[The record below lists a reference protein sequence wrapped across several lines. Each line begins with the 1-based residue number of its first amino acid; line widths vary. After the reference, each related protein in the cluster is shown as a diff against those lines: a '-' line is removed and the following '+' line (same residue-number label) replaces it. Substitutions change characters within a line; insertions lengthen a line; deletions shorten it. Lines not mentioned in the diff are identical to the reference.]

1 MEKQMTPAEEVIM
14 QCLWESGEDLTVY
27 EITER
32 LREHYGKDY
41 ANNAVATFMKNLLN
55 RGLVSRYKKHH
66 SHQWH
71 PEINMDAYRDQ
82 KLHSFRKQWYRGS
95 GVGMLASLVET
106 SDLTKEDVKKM
117 KELLD
122 EYMDE

>member
-1 MEKQMTPAEEVIM
+1 
-14 QCLWESGEDLTVY
+14 
-27 EITER
+27 
-32 LREHYGKDY
+32 
-41 ANNAVATFMKNLLN
+41 
-55 RGLVSRYKKHH
+55 
-66 SHQWH
+66 
-71 PEINMDAYRDQ
+71 MDDYRDQ

-95 GVGMLASLVET
+95 SAGMLASLVET

>member
-32 LREHYGKDY
+32 LRMYYGKDY

-82 KLHSFRKQWYRGS
+82 KLDSFRKQWYRGS

-106 SDLTKEDVKKM
+106 SDLTKEDIEKM
-117 KELLD
+117 KELLN

>member
-55 RGLVSRYKKHH
+55 RVIKSITPISGIRRSIWMITGIR
-66 SHQWH
+66 
-71 PEINMDAYRDQ
+71 
-82 KLHSFRKQWYRGS
+82 SFTAFGS
-95 GVGMLASLVET
+95 SGTGGPASACWLPLWKP
-106 SDLTKEDVKKM
+106 LTLQKKM
-117 KELLD
+117 
-122 EYMDE
+122 

>member
-32 LREHYGKDY
+32 LRMHYGKDY

-71 PEINMDAYRDQ
+71 PEIDMENYRKQ
-82 KLHSFRKQWYRGS
+82 KLHSFRKQWYHGS
-95 GVGMLASLVET
+95 GTGMLASLVET
-106 SDLTKEDVKKM
+106 SDITKEDIQKM

-122 EYMDE
+122 EYMDV

>member
-1 MEKQMTPAEEVIM
+1 
-14 QCLWESGEDLTVY
+14 
-27 EITER
+27 
-32 LREHYGKDY
+32 
-41 ANNAVATFMKNLLN
+41 MKNLLN

-71 PEINMDAYRDQ
+71 PEIDMDVYRDQ

-106 SDLTKEDVKKM
+106 FDLTKEDVKKM

>member
-1 MEKQMTPAEEVIM
+1 
-14 QCLWESGEDLTVY
+14 
-27 EITER
+27 
-32 LREHYGKDY
+32 
-41 ANNAVATFMKNLLN
+41 
-55 RGLVSRYKKHH
+55 
-66 SHQWH
+66 
-71 PEINMDAYRDQ
+71 MDDYRDQ